1 MTTYG
6 TSALAGHPGWRSRAL
21 NERQTEKA
29 RRMVEARMSLRFV
42 AGDLEISRDALR
54 RALRESY

>member
-1 MTTYG
+1 MMDPTDGKRECPQT
-6 TSALAGHPGWRSRAL
+6 LAGHPGWRSRAL
-21 NERQTEKA
+21 NE

>member
-1 MTTYG
+1 MV
-6 TSALAGHPGWRSRAL
+6 
-21 NERQTEKA
+21 EA